1 MSASGKVHAQQSK
14 GSQPVVLDPC
24 DVTEVKRWIPKREDH
39 LSIYIHYQRGGSG
52 REAICLPC
60 AAVSL
65 QASLRTDCFFSFV
78 IPEQLPEPVEG
89 DSCHPGD
96 ISILQVPRGNTH
108 TPSSRLS

>member
-39 LSIYIHYQRGGSG
+39 LSVYTLSERGFWKGSHLSALCSSFPAG
-52 REAICLPC
+52 LP
-60 AAVSL
+60 
-65 QASLRTDCFFSFV
+65 QNCFFSFV

-108 TPSSRLS
+108 APSSCLS